1 MSMLYILHLPLLWLQ
16 YGGYSGAHIGGG
28 SIFIWIL
35 FGLVAV
41 LGWLV
46 QARLKNRFAKYSRIP
61 LRNGMTGKEVAEK
74 MLRENGIFDVQV
86 VSVQG
91 QLTDHYNPLNKTI
104 NLSEP
109 VYASNSV
116 AAAAVAAHETGH
128 AVQHAVGYAPLKMRS
143 ALVPVI
149 SSTSKW
155 VMWVLLAG
163 IIMIQTFPML
173 LWLGIAMF
181 AMTTI
186 FSFVTLPVEQNA
198 SSRALRWLSSAG
210 ITDVS
215 NHNQAEDAL
224 RWAGYT
230 YVVAA
235 LSSLATLLYYVM
247 IALGNR
253 R

>member
-1 MSMLYILHLPLLWLQ
+1 M
-16 YGGYSGAHIGGG
+16 AT
-28 SIFIWIL
+28 IWIL
-35 FGLVAV
+35 FFVIAIA
-41 LGWLV
+41 GWVV
-46 QARLKNRFAKYSRIP
+46 QGTLQSRFKKYSKIP

-74 MLRENGIFDVQV
+74 MLHENGIYDVQV
-86 VSVQG
+86 ISVRG

-109 VYASNSV
+109 VYGSYSV

-128 AVQHAVGYAPLKMRS
+128 AIQHAVGYTPLKMRS

-155 VMWVLLAG
+155 VMWFILAG
-163 IIMIQTFPML
+163 ILLIQAFPML
-173 LWLGIAMF
+173 IWFGIAMY
-181 AMTTI
+181 ALITL
-186 FSFVTLPVEQNA
+186 FSFVTLPVEKNA
-198 SSRALRWLSSAG
+198 TNRAIRWLSSAG

-215 NHNQAEDAL
+215 NHNQAVDAL

-230 YVVAA
+230 YVIAA
-235 LSSLATLLYYVM
+235 LSSLATLFYYIM
-247 IALGNR
+247 IAMSGGR

>member
-1 MSMLYILHLPLLWLQ
+1 MAI
-16 YGGYSGAHIGGG
+16 
-28 SIFIWIL
+28 IWIL
-35 FGLVAV
+35 FFVIAIA
-41 LGWLV
+41 GWVV
-46 QARLKNRFAKYSRIP
+46 QGMLQSRFKKYSKIP

-74 MLRENGIFDVQV
+74 MLHENGIYDVQV
-86 VSVQG
+86 ISVRG

-109 VYASNSV
+109 VYGAYSV

-128 AVQHAVGYAPLKMRS
+128 AIQHAVGYGPLKMRS

-155 VMWVLLAG
+155 VMWVILAG
-163 IIMIQTFPML
+163 ILLLQAFPTL
-173 LWLGIAMF
+173 LWIGIAMY
-181 AMTTI
+181 ALITL
-186 FSFVTLPVEQNA
+186 FSFVTLPVEKNA
-198 SSRALRWLSSAG
+198 TKRAIRWLSSAG

-215 NHNQAEDAL
+215 NHNQAVDAL

-230 YVVAA
+230 YVIAA
-235 LSSLATLLYYVM
+235 LSSLATLFYYIM
-247 IALGNR
+247 IAMSGSR

>member
-1 MSMLYILHLPLLWLQ
+1 MST
-16 YGGYSGAHIGGG
+16 
-28 SIFIWIL
+28 IWIL
-35 FGLVAV
+35 FIAIAI
-41 LGWLV
+41 LGWVV
-46 QARLKNRFAKYSRIP
+46 QARLQSKFKKYSRIP

-74 MLRENGIFDVQV
+74 MLHENGIYDVQV
-86 VSVQG
+86 ISTRG
-91 QLTDHYNPLNKTI
+91 QLTDHYNPLKKTI

-109 VYASNSV
+109 VYGSYSV

-128 AVQHAVGYAPLKMRS
+128 ALQHAKGYGPLKMRS
-143 ALVPVI
+143 ALVPIV

-155 VMWVLLAG
+155 VMWVILAR
-163 IIMIQTFPML
+163 ILILQTFPGL
-173 LWLGIAMF
+173 LWIGIAMF
-181 AMTTI
+181 SLTTL
-186 FSFVTLPVEQNA
+186 FSFITLPVEKNA
-198 SSRALRWLSSAG
+198 TNRALRWLSSAG

-215 NHNQAEDAL
+215 NHSQAEDAL

-247 IALGNR
+247 IAMSGSR